1 MHICTQRERLIQ
13 ALTKV
18 GGVVEKRQTLPI
30 LGNIHIHA
38 DDDVLTFTGTDR
50 EAGDSDASRR
60 QRHRIWG
67 DYGSGKKVYRYLQGC
82 SR

>member
-38 DDDVLTFTGTDR
+38 DDDVLTFTATDR
-50 EAGDSDASRR
+50 EIEIRWWCICIARWAG
-60 QRHRIWG
+60 IEG
-67 DYGSGKKVYRYLQGC
+67 
-82 SR
+82 